1 MAATTASTAPLTMK
15 LLVESSPLRRRV
27 VFAEAGKDTV
37 DFLFSLLAMPAGTA
51 VKLLGKDSIA
61 GCTGNLY
68 SSAEKLDDA
77 YVHPNAANKDAILC
91 ATVPYSPAATAPS
104 SCLLYRLPEPPA
116 PPPAPIP
123 KRIFNCG
130 RSYWNS
136 GCGRYVTEVSGTRC
150 PSCGNSMTSVTN
162 NVGSPA
168 PVVPAPVPP
177 KKGFVQGGTVTYTV
191 TDDLVITP
199 MSSLSGIALLN
210 ASAVRDLG
218 ALQERTVQIGY
229 KEGLEILKASQQ
241 SKTVLTDVFVGG
253 KTPPHPS
260 MNTTTWLC
268 SSSGRESLPWSS

>member
-1 MAATTASTAPLTMK
+1 MAATTASTALTMK

-51 VKLLGKDSIA
+51 VTLLGKESIV

-68 SSAEKLDDA
+68 GSAEKLDDA

-91 ATVPYSPAATAPS
+91 ATVPYSPAATAPN

-123 KRIFNCG
+123 KRLFNCG
-130 RSYWNS
+130 RSYYNS
-136 GCGRYVTEVSGTRC
+136 SCGRYVTEVSGTRC
-150 PSCGNSMTSVTN
+150 PSCGYSMTSDTN

-168 PVVPAPVPP
+168 PVAPAPVPP

-210 ASAVRDLG
+210 SCAVRDLG
-218 ALQERTVQIGY
+218 ALQEKTVQIGY

-241 SKTVLTDVFVGG
+241 SKTVLTDVFLGG
-253 KTPPHPS
+253 KTPHPS
-260 MNTTTWLC
+260 MNTTWFS
-268 SSSGRESLPWSS
+268 SSSGRESLPWRS

>member
-123 KRIFNCG
+123 KRLFNCG
-130 RSYWNS
+130 RSYYYS
-136 GCGRYVTEVSGTRC
+136 GCGRYVT
-150 PSCGNSMTSVTN
+150 
-162 NVGSPA
+162 
-168 PVVPAPVPP
+168 
-177 KKGFVQGGTVTYTV
+177 
-191 TDDLVITP
+191 
-199 MSSLSGIALLN
+199 
-210 ASAVRDLG
+210 
-218 ALQERTVQIGY
+218 
-229 KEGLEILKASQQ
+229 EGLEILKASQQ